1 MAPPL
6 MFADIISDL
15 SIQTNNIYLAVER
28 QLTTVNWKI
37 KPDEEDQEQEQEATD
52 HAHEEE
58 NEEKGEEEEEQWG
71 LNTKN
76 EGMPRE

>member
-1 MAPPL
+1 

-15 SIQTNNIYLAVER
+15 SIQTNNIYLSVER

-58 NEEKGEEEEEQWG
+58 NEEKGGGGGGGGAVGPDHEERR
-71 LNTKN
+71 NT
-76 EGMPRE
+76 

>member
-1 MAPPL
+1 

-58 NEEKGEEEEEQWG
+58 NEEKGGGGGGGGAVGPDHEERR
-71 LNTKN
+71 NT
-76 EGMPRE
+76 